1 MNRFL
6 WSLLI
11 TFLVL
16 TSAVWSQPSVVPLP
30 RGPLTPLQ
38 ITTWALTVSGED
50 PQEIPQS
57 EVVLDTWYRTLEAK
71 LSGLS
76 GAALGDALLKTLHQ
90 EFLHRY
96 STEQTR
102 LDVLLKTG
110 DYNCVSSALVY
121 LILGRRLGLTVEA
134 VEVPSHAFCRVE
146 VGSWVD
152 VETTTA
158 QGWDPGTKKAFH
170 DEFGHVTGYSYV
182 PPGDYT
188 QRRNL
193 DARGLLGLV
202 LQNRCSLLQK
212 QGQFQ
217 QAIPLALDRWEFDR
231 SEASRTML
239 ETVYKDAV
247 AVLNNQKNFQQ
258 GLVLVKTLFSLT
270 GLTPTVQ
277 NLAYALVANQVQLW
291 SAQQEYQTAQQLIQA
306 WAQQKILRQTEASSL
321 LKTLTEN
328 ELVKVLPQLTP
339 EQAQAKL
346 DQAANQGYVTDNQ
359 KNQFLAWIYSSATEK
374 ILKEKGYPAGVAY
387 LKQLPPEVQQL
398 PELQELYHQLTQAWA
413 ATIHN
418 QFAHLWNAGQHEQAK
433 KVLQEGLNDLPT
445 SQLLQHDQR
454 QLPEE

>member
-6 WSLLI
+6 WSLLLV
-11 TFLVL
+11 FLTL
-16 TSAVWSQPSVVPLP
+16 TSVAWSQPRAQLP
-30 RGPLTPLQ
+30 QGPLSPQQ
-38 ITTWALTVSGED
+38 ISTWGLTVSGEN
-50 PQEIPQS
+50 PQELPQS
-57 EVVLDTWYRTLEAK
+57 EAILNKWYHTLEAK

-76 GAALGDALLKTLHQ
+76 GAALGDALLKLLHQ
-90 EFLHRY
+90 EFLHQY
-96 STEQTR
+96 SAEQTR

-134 VEVPSHAFCRVE
+134 VEVPSHAFCRVQ
-146 VGSWVD
+146 VGTWVD

-258 GLVLVKTLFSLT
+258 GLEQVNNLFSVT

-291 SAQQEYQTAQQLIQA
+291 SEQQEYQKAQQLIRA
-306 WAQQKILRQTEASSL
+306 WEQKKLLRQTEALSL
-321 LKTLTEN
+321 LKTLTEK
-328 ELVKVLPQLTP
+328 ELVKVLPQLSP

-346 DQAANQGYVTDNQ
+346 DQAALQGYVTIDQ
-359 KNQFLAWIYSSATEK
+359 KNQFLAWVYSSATDK
-374 ILKEKGYPAGVAY
+374 VVKSQGYSAGVAY
-387 LKQLPPEVQQL
+387 LKQLPTEVQQL
-398 PELQELYHQLTQAWA
+398 PGLQELFQQLTQAWA

-418 QFAHLWNAGQHEQAK
+418 QFAHLWNAGQHEQAR
-433 KVLQEGLNDLPT
+433 KVLQEGLTALPT
-445 SQLLQHDQR
+445 SRLLKQDQS
-454 QLPEE
+454 QLPQE

>member
-6 WSLLI
+6 WSLLLA
-11 TFLVL
+11 FLVL
-16 TSAVWSQPSVVPLP
+16 SPAVWSQSSAQSLP
-30 RGPLTPLQ
+30 QGPLTPQQ
-38 ITTWALTVSGED
+38 ITTWGLTVSGED
-50 PQEIPQS
+50 PQEIPQT
-57 EVVLDTWYRTLEAK
+57 EAVLNNWYHTLEKK

-76 GAALGDALLKTLHQ
+76 GAALGDALLKLLHQ
-90 EFLHRY
+90 EFLHHY
-96 STEQTR
+96 SSEQTR

-134 VEVPSHAFCRVE
+134 VEVPSHAFCRVQ
-146 VGSWVD
+146 VGTWVD

-212 QGQFQ
+212 QGLFQ
-217 QAIPLALDRWEFDR
+217 QAIPLALDRWEFDH

-239 ETVYKDAV
+239 ETVYKDAI
-247 AVLNNQKNFQQ
+247 AVLNNQKKFQQ
-258 GLVLVKTLFSLT
+258 GLDLVKTLFSLT

-291 SAQQEYQTAQQLIQA
+291 SEQQEYQKAQQLIQA
-306 WAQQKILRQTEASSL
+306 WEQQKFLRQTEALNL

-328 ELVKVLPQLTP
+328 ELVKVLPQLAP
-339 EQAQAKL
+339 NQAKVKL
-346 DQAANQGYVTDNQ
+346 DEAASQGYITSDQ
-359 KNQFLAWIYSSATEK
+359 KNQFLAWIYSSATETVVK
-374 ILKEKGYPAGVAY
+374 GHGYPAGVAY
-387 LKQLPPEVQQL
+387 LKQLPTEVQQL
-398 PELQELYHQLTQAWA
+398 PGLQDLYQQLKAAWA

-418 QFAHLWNAGQHEQAK
+418 QFAQLWNAGQHEQARQ
-433 KVLQEGLNDLPT
+433 VLHEGLMALPDSRLLQQDQ
-445 SQLLQHDQR
+445 SQLPQ
-454 QLPEE
+454 E